1 MNQVRQ
7 QLLPYCL
14 TKVND
19 HIGGWILL
27 NRQYKPLGWDNKQHA
42 KYEDVPKNARIKK
55 LTITQKRFYSWNNH
69 TKENDDFVYLYYD
82 GNIPTSS
89 KENWEEYSKKLEKL
103 SNLKTFQHWQ

>member
-27 NRQYKPLGWDNKQHA
+27 NREYKPLGWNNKEHA

-55 LTITQKRFYSWNNH
+55 LTITQKKFYSWNKEI
-69 TKENDDFVYLYYD
+69 KENSNFVYLYYD

-89 KENWEEYSKKLEKL
+89 KENWQKYSKKLEKL
-103 SNLKTFQHWQ
+103 SNLKTFHNL

>member
-19 HIGGWILL
+19 DIGGWILL

-55 LTITQKRFYSWNNH
+55 LTITQKKFYSWNNH
-69 TKENDDFVYLYYD
+69 TKSL
-82 GNIPTSS
+82 
-89 KENWEEYSKKLEKL
+89 L
-103 SNLKTFQHWQ
+103 